1 MRKKS
6 RVSKVRF
13 FNAQF
18 TSMIS
23 ITLVLVLLGFTIL
36 ILFVG
41 KGLSN
46 YVKEKMSISIML
58 SENTTETQIN
68 DLRKQLDKMPFV
80 KSSRFISKEDAK
92 KQLIK
97 DLGEDPEELLGY
109 NPAQDCIEIFLNS
122 AYANSD
128 SLQVI
133 SKKLK
138 ATTNISDL
146 LYQQDAID
154 LINNNLSKVTAVLL
168 ILSAILLFIS
178 IALIRNTIRLSVYSK
193 RFMINT
199 MQLVGATGGFIRK
212 PFIRSNAIMGI
223 VAGILADGII
233 LGVLY
238 YFDREYGSLN
248 SILSWTDL
256 SIVFGIV
263 IIIGILIT
271 SIAAIFAV
279 NRYLRMDTD
288 NLYYI

>member
-1 MRKKS
+1 MRKKN
-6 RVSKVRF
+6 RISKVRF

-36 ILFVG
+36 ILFIG

-58 SENTTETQIN
+58 TENTTGTQIN

-122 AYANSD
+122 DYANSD
-128 SLQVI
+128 SLQII
-133 SKKLK
+133 SKKLR

-154 LINNNLSKVTAVLL
+154 LINNNLSKLTAVLL

-212 PFIRSNAIMGI
+212 PFVRSNAIIGI
-223 VAGILADGII
+223 VAGILANGII

-238 YFDREYGSLN
+238 YFNREYGSLH

-271 SIAAIFAV
+271 TIAAIFAV

-288 NLYYI
+288 YLYYI

>member
-1 MRKKS
+1 
-6 RVSKVRF
+6 
-13 FNAQF
+13 
-18 TSMIS
+18 MIS

-36 ILFVG
+36 ILFIG

-58 SENTTETQIN
+58 TENTTGTQIN

-122 AYANSD
+122 DYANSD
-128 SLQVI
+128 SLQII
-133 SKKLK
+133 SKKLR

-154 LINNNLSKVTAVLL
+154 LINNNLSKLTAVLL

-212 PFIRSNAIMGI
+212 PFVRSNAIIGI
-223 VAGILADGII
+223 VAGILANGII

-238 YFDREYGSLN
+238 YFNREYGSLH

-271 SIAAIFAV
+271 TIAAIFAV

>member
-1 MRKKS
+1 MRKKN
-6 RVSKVRF
+6 RISKVRF

-36 ILFVG
+36 ILFIG

-58 SENTTETQIN
+58 TENTTETQIN

-122 AYANSD
+122 DYANSD
-128 SLQVI
+128 SLQII
-133 SKKLK
+133 SKKLR

-154 LINNNLSKVTAVLL
+154 LINNNLSKLTAVLL

-212 PFIRSNAIMGI
+212 PFVRSNAIIGI
-223 VAGILADGII
+223 VAGILANGII

-238 YFDREYGSLN
+238 YFNREYGSLH

-271 SIAAIFAV
+271 TIAAIFAV

-288 NLYYI
+288 YLYYI